1 VAAEP
6 DDPVG
11 NSLIRWRR
19 IRLPA
24 PDMLIRSDPPALA
37 GPPPLQS
44 MANPRDNRTVTDI
57 PRRATQRTARLASLP
72 LGVAGRVAA
81 GWGKRLAGQDAQD
94 VSAELSARNAEQV
107 FAVLGSLKGGA
118 MKFGQAL
125 SVFEAAIPDEMAAP
139 YREALTKLQSAA
151 PPMPPRTVRRV
162 LDEQLGTGWR
172 RRFTEF
178 SDEPAAAAS
187 IGQVHQATWHDGREV
202 AVKVQYP
209 GADEALRADLRQLQ
223 RFSWLFQAVVPGM
236 EVKPL
241 LAELRDRMVEE
252 LDYREEADTQRAFAA
267 AFRGHPEI
275 AIPSVVASAPKVIVS
290 EWVAGTPLARVI
302 RDGSRAVRD
311 DIGRRLAEFHTS
323 APARARRLHADPHPG
338 NFMRLADGRLGVLD
352 FGAAAKLPNGAPRTL
367 GVATR
372 LAVEERSEEL
382 LDLLRSEGFVR
393 PGMQLR
399 AEDVMAYLGPFADPV
414 RTETFHFTRAWM
426 QAQAERI
433 GGFGSTDFRTARALN
448 LPPSYLLIHRVSS
461 GTFGVMCQLDATIPL
476 RGIAERWQ
484 PGFAG

>member
-1 VAAEP
+1 
-6 DDPVG
+6 
-11 NSLIRWRR
+11 
-19 IRLPA
+19 
-24 PDMLIRSDPPALA
+24 M
-37 GPPPLQS
+37 
-44 MANPRDNRTVTDI
+44 TDI

-94 VSAELSARNAEQV
+94 VSAELSARNAEQL

-125 SVFEAAIPDEMAAP
+125 SVFEAAIPDALAAP

-151 PPMPPRTVRRV
+151 PAMPPRAVHRV

-172 RRFTEF
+172 RRFAEF
-178 SDEPAAAAS
+178 SEEPAAAAS
-187 IGQVHQATWHDGREV
+187 IGQVHRAVWHDGREV

-223 RFSWLFQAVVPGM
+223 RFGWLFQAVIPGL

-241 LAELRDRMVEE
+241 LAELRDRMIEE
-252 LDYREEADTQRAFAA
+252 LDYRGEADQQRQFAG
-267 AFRGHPEI
+267 AFRDHPEI
-275 AIPSVVASAPKVIVS
+275 AIPPVVASAPKVMVS
-290 EWVAGTPLARVI
+290 EWVTGTSLAEII
-302 RDGSRAVRD
+302 RNGSRAERD
-311 DIGRRLAEFHTS
+311 DIGRKLAEFHTS
-323 APARARRLHADPHPG
+323 SPTRARLLHADPHPG
-338 NFMRLADGRLGVLD
+338 NFLRLPDGRLGVVD
-352 FGAAAKLPNGAPRTL
+352 FGAAARLPGGAPRTL

-372 LAVEERSEEL
+372 LAVEERAEEL
-382 LDLLRSEGFVR
+382 LELLRSEGFVR
-393 PGMQLR
+393 PNMQLR
-399 AEDVMAYLGPFADPV
+399 ADDVMAYLRPFADPV

-433 GGFGSTDFRTARALN
+433 GGFGSPDFRTGRALN

-461 GTFGVMCQLDATIPL
+461 GTFGVMCQLDAAIPL

>member
-1 VAAEP
+1 MASFVATL
-6 DDPVG
+6 G
-11 NSLIRWRR
+11 HR
-19 IRLPA
+19 IHAVAVARGEA
-24 PDMLIRSDPPALA
+24 
-37 GPPPLQS
+37 PLQRQPS
-44 MANPRDNRTVTDI
+44 PGDNHTVTEI
-57 PRRATQRTARLASLP
+57 PRSATQRTARLASLP

-81 GWGKRLAGQDAQD
+81 GWGKRLAGHDAENI
-94 VSAELSARNAEQV
+94 SAELGARNAAQLFE
-107 FAVLGSLKGGA
+107 VLGSLKGGA

-125 SVFEAAIPDEMAAP
+125 SVFEAAIPDELAAP

-151 PPMPPRTVRRV
+151 PPMPGRAVRRV

-172 RRFTEF
+172 RRFAEF

-187 IGQVHQATWHDGREV
+187 IGQVHRAVWHDGRDV

-209 GADEALRADLRQLQ
+209 GADEALRSDLRQLQ
-223 RFSWLFQAVVPGM
+223 RFSWLFQAVIPGLD
-236 EVKPL
+236 VKPL

-252 LDYREEADTQRAFAA
+252 LDYRGEADNQRTFAA

-275 AIPSVVASAPKVIVS
+275 AIPAVVASAPKVMVS
-290 EWVAGTPLARVI
+290 EWLIGTPLSQII
-302 RDGSRAVRD
+302 RSGSAAERD
-311 DIGRRLAEFHTS
+311 DVGRRLAEFHTS
-323 APARARRLHADPHPG
+323 SPARAELLHADPHPG
-338 NFMRLADGRLGVLD
+338 NFLRLTDGRLGVLD
-352 FGAAAKLPNGAPRTL
+352 FGAAARMPGGAPRTL

-382 LDLLRSEGFVR
+382 LDLLRAENFVR
-393 PGMQLR
+393 PGMQLH
-399 AEDVMAYLGPFADPV
+399 ADDVLAYLGPFADPV

-433 GGFGSTDFRTARALN
+433 GGFGSSEFRTGRALN

-461 GTFGVMCQLDATIPL
+461 GTFGVLCQLDATIPL

-484 PGFAG
+484 PGFAD